1 MELSVSVR
9 RVLASGLSVV
19 PVRSPTLPPA
29 THTNAWLLGTRQV
42 VVVDPAGAWEAP
54 RQALRDALDGVEVA
68 AIFLTHH
75 HPDHI
80 GGVAD
85 LRARTGAP
93 VLAHQHTAAQV
104 DFEIDQLLDEGDVL
118 ETDAGSWQ
126 VLHTP
131 GHARGHLCLHR
142 EDGYIVAGDM
152 VAGEG
157 TIVLDPPEGNL
168 ADYLFQLDRLR
179 ALDAATLL
187 PAHGPELT
195 DPRAYLTHYIEHR
208 HSRTQQVLAALQRMK
223 GPAQP
228 GALVPIIYPDIP
240 LFVHPIAARQVLC
253 HLQWLV
259 EQGTIRE
266 CPEGFGLST

>member
-1 MELSVSVR
+1 MTGR
-9 RVLASGLSVV
+9 RSLASGLSVV

-29 THTNAWLLGTRQV
+29 THTNAWILGTRKV
-42 VVVDPAGAWEAP
+42 VVVDPAGTWEEP
-54 RQALRDALDGVEVA
+54 RQVLLDALAGLEVA

-80 GGVAD
+80 GGVED
-85 LRARTGAP
+85 LRAKTGAP
-93 VLAHQHTAAQV
+93 VLAHKHTADQV
-104 DFEIDQLLDEGDVL
+104 DFTVDQLLEDGDFVD
-118 ETDAGSWQ
+118 TDAGSWR

-157 TIVLDPPEGNL
+157 TIVLNPPEGNL

-179 ALDAATLL
+179 ALNGTVLL

-195 DPRAYLTHYIEHR
+195 DPRAYLSKYIDHR
-208 HSRTQQVLAALQRMK
+208 HSRTQQVLDALK
-223 GPAQP
+223 SIDGPAQP
-228 GALVPIIYPDIP
+228 QALVPIIYPDIP
-240 LFVHPIAARQVLC
+240 VFIHPIAARQVLC

-259 EQGTIRE
+259 GQGSIRE
-266 CPEGFGLST
+266 CTEGYLVSP